1 MLILFDVGS
10 TLGLVGVR
18 NSSSDV
24 SLSVSGAVDSLS
36 DLEILLA
43 LRFLSSSLPLPLPL
57 MPAKLAGC
65 LKPLVLALD
74 GFNLLILMMLQG
86 LVSER
91 PLVLSALAAFVLVL
105 PLRAGIA
112 DLILDMVKGVSGVA
126 ESFVDVGVTGELV
139 ERLRPR
145 VVLLR
150 PEISVGRGVVGLNG
164 R

>member
-1 MLILFDVGS
+1 
-10 TLGLVGVR
+10 
-18 NSSSDV
+18 
-24 SLSVSGAVDSLS
+24 
-36 DLEILLA
+36 
-43 LRFLSSSLPLPLPL
+43 

-145 VVLLR
+145 VVLLAAD
-150 PEISVGRGVVGLNG
+150 GRRVGVVVGVLLMPAPASAPG
-164 R
+164 TMSAFEFFQPVEKSRTSA